1 MTNFTNGNE
10 SVNEL
15 SQEASSL
22 VAQYKNIIREQD
34 HKIQTLNEQLKQLQ
48 LHNESITVKITLKFY
63 LKYFLLTSNFSF
75 TVEIV

>member
-48 LHNESITVKITLKFY
+48 LHNESITVKIALK
-63 LKYFLLTSNFSF
+63 LSQKISNFSF

>member
-1 MTNFTNGNE
+1 MLKDLILIKFHLQTATISKLITSFTNGNE

-34 HKIQTLNEQLKQLQ
+34 HKIQTLNEQVKQLQ
-48 LHNESITVKITLKFY
+48 LQNESISVKY
-63 LKYFLLTSNFSF
+63 
-75 TVEIV
+75 

>member
-10 SVNEL
+10 TVNEL

-34 HKIQTLNEQLKQLQ
+34 HKIQTLNEQFKQLQ
-48 LHNESITVKITLKFY
+48 LQNESITVKKI
-63 LKYFLLTSNFSF
+63 
-75 TVEIV
+75 